1 MRWFRLLL
9 GRKQVQHDP
18 GRQEE
23 MLRDVRHRFGGRVQA
38 RFSDQVDAVARLLDG
53 DDGLSVAARIMQEFA
68 DEAHTEFLT
77 QAFDLHR
84 RTGRRLVVDRRNYR
98 PLWRTA
104 GPELRWPLFGLPC
117 GFHPYV
123 QVAAAVTVA
132 GTRATRLTRVIDP
145 NPLLTHVFEV
155 LDLTAAGWEYGRV
168 RVDTDAASL
177 ANRLIS
183 SAREIRAAM
192 DKPPPLPP
200 PARELMRRNN
210 TIDVYDPAGHQ
221 VVSAIN
227 LGAEMRPALLS

>member
-9 GRKQVQHDP
+9 GKRQVQHDP

-23 MLRDVRHRFGGRVQA
+23 LLQDVRQRFGARVQVQ
-38 RFSDQVDAVARLLDG
+38 FPEQVDAIVRLLDG
-53 DDGLSVAARIMQEFA
+53 DDGLSVAARVLREVA
-68 DEAHTEFLT
+68 DEAHTDFLG

-98 PLWRTA
+98 PLWRSA
-104 GPELRWPLFGLPC
+104 APELRWPLFALPC

-123 QVAAAVTVA
+123 QVAAAATVV
-132 GTRATRLTRVIDP
+132 GSRATRVVRAIDP

-155 LDLTAAGWEYGRV
+155 FDLTTAGWEYGRV

-177 ANRLIS
+177 ANRLIA
-183 SAREIRAAM
+183 SARQIRAAM
-192 DKPPPLPP
+192 DDPPPLPP
-200 PARELMRRNN
+200 PARELMRTNN
-210 TIDVYDPAGHQ
+210 SIDVYDPTGHR

-227 LGAEMRPALLS
+227 LGAEMRPALLG